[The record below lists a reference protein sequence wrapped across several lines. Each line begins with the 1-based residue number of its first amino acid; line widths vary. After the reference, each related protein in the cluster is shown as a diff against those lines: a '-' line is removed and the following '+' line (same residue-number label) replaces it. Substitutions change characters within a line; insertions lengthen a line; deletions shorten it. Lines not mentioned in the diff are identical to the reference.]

1 MSIIDKFVLVFNQ
14 IKVNSDSQDFSLYWN
29 WKSIHLGGV
38 RIECDRNKILP
49 MVNLQRAINIAASRV
64 VTSVRMNMLL
74 REHRLKKE
82 ISNSG

>member
-1 MSIIDKFVLVFNQ
+1 M
-14 IKVNSDSQDFSLYWN
+14 
-29 WKSIHLGGV
+29 
-38 RIECDRNKILP
+38 ECDLNKILP

>member
-1 MSIIDKFVLVFNQ
+1 M
-14 IKVNSDSQDFSLYWN
+14 
-29 WKSIHLGGV
+29 GGV